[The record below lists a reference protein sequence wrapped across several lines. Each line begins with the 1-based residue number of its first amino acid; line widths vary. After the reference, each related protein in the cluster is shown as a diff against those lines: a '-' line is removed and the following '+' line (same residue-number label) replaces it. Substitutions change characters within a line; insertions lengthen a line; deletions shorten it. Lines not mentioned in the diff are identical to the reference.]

1 MPETAQKMP
10 VFPTNKAFS
19 LILFSFLYEGLKKI
33 SKGEE
38 TMASIKK
45 SIETTETK
53 DEYGRVT
60 ESESIIRTVSIGRSG
75 EPEYVKI
82 YTNNFKLIK
91 DLKNESLKIFLI
103 LCQHVGYADV
113 SDKAGGQLVKID
125 KDIKEKIMN
134 ELDIS
139 LSTLSRGLADLKN
152 HKLIKKIDGA
162 IYQMNPFLVG
172 RGFWEYRPSYRSG
185 GVGDLR
191 NDWNVE
197 NRRPPVATCQVSDD
211 SEIIK
216 YHLKEEI
223 KKNYGLFWAA
233 VRERKGLDADY
244 YQSLVDKYTKELKE
258 MDAEEYSKYVRYAVE
273 VNNEDIDPLFDEE
286 EEETLCSV

>member
-1 MPETAQKMP
+1 M
-10 VFPTNKAFS
+10 
-19 LILFSFLYEGLKKI
+19 G
-33 SKGEE
+33 
-38 TMASIKK
+38 SIKQ

-60 ESESIIRTVSIGRSG
+60 GSESTIRTVSIGRSG

-103 LCQHVGYADV
+103 LCQYVGYADV

-125 KDIKEKIMN
+125 KDIKGRIMN

-139 LSTLSRGLADLKN
+139 LSTLSRSLSDLKN
-152 HKLIKKIDGA
+152 HKLIKKIDGTT
-162 IYQMNPFLVG
+162 YQMNPFLVG
-172 RGFWEYRPSYRSG
+172 RGFWEYRPSYSSG

-197 NRRPPVATCQVSDD
+197 DGRPLVATCQVTDN
-211 SEIIK
+211 SEIVK

-223 KKNYGLFWAA
+223 KKYYGLFWAA
-233 VRERKGLDADY
+233 VRERNGSDADY
-244 YQSLVDKYTKELKE
+244 YQGQVDKYTKELRE
-258 MDAEEYSKYVRYAVE
+258 MDAEEYSKYVKYAVE
-273 VNNEDIDPLFDEE
+273 VNNEDIDPLFEE
-286 EEETLCSV
+286 EEEEAACSV